1 MRLLTEVDLQVFQK
15 LFVGVET
22 KEIWLILSDEVFPE
36 MLEPVFL
43 PLDNKVTVA
52 NMSADGARAWLWE
65 SYQVSR
71 TAAPRRLLVGRW
83 TSYKEGL
90 TLDQIK
96 EDASKDSRIP
106 KAVDVGIRAMKFGIL
121 EAPLDDPSLR
131 RQDLTGLHL
140 TCATIQHPPFSIW
153 EEGKNGGLKGIL
165 GKVFYTLSEVT
176 NFTYDCHESLDK
188 QWGAVV
194 NGKWTGMI
202 KEVLDGTADVAVAAL
217 SMTDQRYSVVDFL
230 TGMIS
235 SSFKIVMKRPSNSD
249 YMWTVYTKQFE
260 AGVWLIVIVVI
271 VALSVVLYLVLRY
284 SSQDDDVSVSESFFV
299 IVVYIFGQSPEV
311 NITGLGG
318 RLVVTT
324 VLFLNVL
331 LLGHYTSNLTSA
343 LTVGPPLPP
352 HRNLEDVY
360 NDKSLTFG
368 FVKGSATVSNF
379 QDSKSDVIQKVWKSI
394 DVDNDL
400 VIDYE
405 EGMQRVYR
413 DSYALLMWEVY
424 YELNHGNDCGVFLL
438 PAPYFPI
445 HTSFAMRKASPLVP
459 ILNKIVL
466 EILSS
471 GLLRKWWLELNV
483 KTNDCNQL
491 ETAPIEIQTVL
502 TPFLLLGVSLL
513 LAFVFLAA
521 ERWRSTRVR
530 SVLVK

>member
-1 MRLLTEVDLQVFQK
+1 
-15 LFVGVET
+15 
-22 KEIWLILSDEVFPE
+22 
-36 MLEPVFL
+36 ML
-43 PLDNKVTVA
+43 
-52 NMSADGARAWLWE
+52 G
-65 SYQVSR
+65 
-71 TAAPRRLLVGRW
+71 
-83 TSYKEGL
+83 
-90 TLDQIK
+90 
-96 EDASKDSRIP
+96 
-106 KAVDVGIRAMKFGIL
+106 
-121 EAPLDDPSLR
+121 
-131 RQDLTGLHL
+131 
-140 TCATIQHPPFSIW
+140 
-153 EEGKNGGLKGIL
+153 
-165 GKVFYTLSEVT
+165 
-176 NFTYDCHESLDK
+176 
-188 QWGAVV
+188 
-194 NGKWTGMI
+194 
-202 KEVLDGTADVAVAAL
+202 
-217 SMTDQRYSVVDFL
+217 
-230 TGMIS
+230 
-235 SSFKIVMKRPSNSD
+235 
-249 YMWTVYTKQFE
+249 
-260 AGVWLIVIVVI
+260 
-271 VALSVVLYLVLRY
+271 
-284 SSQDDDVSVSESFFV
+284 
-299 IVVYIFGQSPEV
+299 PEV

-360 NDKSLTFG
+360 NDKGLTFG

-405 EGMQRVYR
+405 EGMQRVYK

-491 ETAPIEIQTVL
+491 ETAPIEIQTVV
-502 TPFLLLGVSLL
+502 TPFLLLGVSLFM
-513 LAFVFLAA
+513 AFVFLAA

-530 SVLVK
+530 NVLVK